1 MCYTSKDL
9 DTDGLPA
16 PRGEICCRGNGISS
30 GYYKNEQKTSETFS
44 VDGWLYSGD
53 IGIIVPGSSALKII
67 DRKKGIFKLSQGEYI
82 APDRLQNI
90 YKRGLGVADIFIP
103 VSSLKHYI
111 VGIVVVCEEN
121 FPILCK
127 QKGLVRGSCA
137 ELILCPEAK
146 GIMIEELDRIARLNS
161 LAGFEKIKKICFC
174 SKTFGELDL
183 ITTTFKVKRK
193 DAAEHF
199 KGMVRKLLQD

>member
-1 MCYTSKDL
+1 MSYTSKDL
-9 DTDGLPA
+9 DTHGRPA

-30 GYYKNEQKTSETFS
+30 GYYKNEEKTAETFDK
-44 VDGWLYSGD
+44 DGWLYSGD
-53 IGIIVPGSSALKII
+53 IGIIVPNSSALKII

-90 YKRGLGVADIFIP
+90 YKRALGVADIFIP

-127 QKGLVRGSCA
+127 QKGLVKASCS
-137 ELILCPEAK
+137 ELILCEEAK
-146 GIMIEELDRIARLNS
+146 GIMLGELDRIAKLNS
-161 LAGFEKIKKICFC
+161 LAGFEKIKKVSFC
-174 SKTFGELDL
+174 KETFGELDL

-193 DAAEHF
+193 EAAAHF
-199 KGMVRKLLQD
+199 KGMVHRLLHD